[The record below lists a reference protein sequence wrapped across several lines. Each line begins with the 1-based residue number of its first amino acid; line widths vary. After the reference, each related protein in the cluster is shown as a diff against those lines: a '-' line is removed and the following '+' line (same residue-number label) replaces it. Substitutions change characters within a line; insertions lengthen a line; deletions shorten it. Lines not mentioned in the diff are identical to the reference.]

1 MKTRLKK
8 TLKKIGILAYMSV
21 AALTFMT
28 SCQDF
33 NIDTQP
39 DRPLNIQ
46 IDAMDEYAVLATAP
60 GSIVFNVSANTPW
73 TIASDASWLSASP
86 AMSASRALVSE
97 IIVSVQANTDGTART
112 GRLTVSAEG
121 LTSTKV
127 ITVRQASKENLLVVR
142 PSDEVPTE
150 GGEVTFTV
158 LSNKAWEVI
167 PSEQFVANI
176 DKTSGE
182 DSDEAVSETITVTIP
197 ANPGIKRTGV
207 ITVKTAFETVSF
219 DITQKGYYIQR
230 ADNPEATALTI
241 SRWITTLPIIPIAAN
256 VEWNVEIPAEY
267 ASWLLAEA
275 VSQTELRVSVSS
287 NLKTFGAGSFTLKPK
302 YIPDADGV
310 AFTVNQSGLVN
321 YGDPLSEADGTQDP
335 ATGYMTLTASPAAGT
350 VTARFLTDYNALRPC
365 GGTWTFTFESI
376 TMAAND
382 VLMLGMFN
390 PTSGY
395 GVNLYFRPNH
405 ATSPF
410 LLNTF
415 IQNPT
420 FSWSLAQT
428 LAIRKVEIYIGS
440 NTAPYPVTL
449 TIDGVKIIDIVLPAG
464 NGWPASWCGGVTVT
478 NNSSTSSVVVKS
490 LTYEPL

>member
-33 NIDTQP
+33 NIDTPP

-73 TIASDASWLSASP
+73 TITSDAQWLSASP

-97 IIVSVQANTDGTART
+97 IIVSVQANTDRTART

-121 LTSTKV
+121 VTPPKV
-127 ITVRQASKENLLVVR
+127 ITVRQASKENLLVVP
-142 PSDEVPTE
+142 PSDEVSAD
-150 GGEVTFTV
+150 GGVVTFTV

-167 PSEQFVANI
+167 PSEQFVADI

-182 DSDEAVSETITVTIP
+182 DSDEAVNETVTVTIP
-197 ANPGIKRTGV
+197 VNPGAQRTSV
-207 ITVKTAFETVSF
+207 ITVKTAFETFSF
-219 DITQKGYYIQR
+219 NITQKGYFIQR
-230 ADNPEATALTI
+230 ADDPAATALTI
-241 SRWITTLPIIPIAAN
+241 GSWITTLPIIPIAAN
-256 VEWNVEIPAEY
+256 VEWDVEIPSEY

-302 YIPDADGV
+302 YIPDADGL
-310 AFTVNQSGLVN
+310 AFTVTQSGLT
-321 YGDPLSEADGTQDP
+321 YGDPFEGTQDP
-335 ATGYMTLTASPAAGT
+335 ATGWLTQNSTGNT
-350 VTARFLTDYNALRPC
+350 RWLTSYSNANDRRPF
-365 GGTWTFTFESI
+365 GGRWIITFESI
-376 TMAAND
+376 TMGATD
-382 VLMLGMFN
+382 ELQFTLMEPN
-390 PTSGY
+390 NGY
-395 GVNLYFRPNH
+395 GMTAFFRPAN
-405 ATSPF
+405 ASPWTYQINGGGSNGNKV
-410 LLNTF
+410 L
-415 IQNPT
+415 PG
-420 FSWSLAQT
+420 WSLEKTQAMRKIEVLVGATT
-428 LAIRKVEIYIGS
+428 L
-440 NTAPYPVTL
+440 PCPVTAW
-449 TIDGVKIIDIVLPAG
+449 IDGEEILNITQTAG
-464 NGWPASWCGGVTVT
+464 TGWPNRWCGGVRTI
-478 NNSSTSSVVVKS
+478 NNSGTLSVVVKS